1 MNKTIIALFVA
12 AACIVNGPAL
22 ATHKQKRVKDW
33 TTYSKVNKA
42 QAIIDQNSA
51 QNIAPCKRNWMDRI
65 TIGGLANFDASWGSR
80 TPIGTF
86 GWYSNKNSTDININ
100 NANLLVDAK
109 INCWIKGHI
118 NLAYLG
124 DQDKG
129 FPIPF
134 DKVGVRLGD
143 SRLSVDEAYVDINN
157 FSRTAFYGRIGK
169 QYVGF
174 GDYKRYPII
183 KPITQLLTQTR
194 ATAVTVG
201 VVTDMGVYANV
212 SGFNG
217 PTEKAA
223 NAGFVGWGKA
233 GRNINNMTAKVGY
246 SGSLH
251 NIGFSDTNFNIDAS
265 WIANMYDINSLSPIY
280 NYGQIKSM
288 PILGL
293 PTYSS
298 TVGGLAFH
306 GDLNFGDFCFWANYV
321 QSLKKMELTNV
332 SPPIPVTVFSSRI
345 WAADINAGYR
355 FQTLGRKSKINAS
368 YQFTGGADK
377 YPVTIPNLQLP
388 KDRFQLGYDVDA
400 WKYTNLGIAWAHDI
414 NYNSE
419 TDLNKHSDQ
428 IVGRLSVQF

>member
-1 MNKTIIALFVA
+1 MNNKTTITLFVA
-12 AACIVNGPAL
+12 MACIVSGPTL
-22 ATHKQKRVKDW
+22 AAYKYKNKRVKDAGIY
-33 TTYSKVNKA
+33 TRVNKA

-51 QNIAPCKRNWMDRI
+51 QSTAFCKRNWMNRI

-86 GWYSNKNSTDININ
+86 GWYSNKDSSDININ
-100 NANLLVDAK
+100 NANLLIDAK
-109 INCWIKGHI
+109 INCWIKGHM

-129 FPIPF
+129 FPIPL

-143 SRLSVDEAYVDINN
+143 SRLSVDEAYVDIGN
-157 FSRTAFYGRIGK
+157 FSNTPFYGRIGK

-183 KPITQLLTQTR
+183 KPITQMLTQTR

-201 VVTDMGVYANV
+201 AVTDMGVYANV

-217 PTEKAA
+217 PTEKIA

-233 GRNINNMTAKVGY
+233 GRNINNMTAKIGY

-280 NYGQIKSM
+280 NYGQII
-288 PILGL
+288 PFGY
-293 PTYSS
+293 PN

-306 GDLNFGDFCFWANYV
+306 GDLAFGAFCLWANYV
-321 QSLKKMELTNV
+321 QSLKNMKLATPT
-332 SPPIPVTVFSSRI
+332 STILSSKI
-345 WAADINAGYR
+345 WAADVNAGYR
-355 FQTLGRKSKINAS
+355 FQTLGRESKINAS

-377 YPVTIPNLQLP
+377 YPLIIPNMQLP

-400 WKYTNLGIAWAHDI
+400 WKYTNLGIAWAHDV
-414 NYNSE
+414 NYSN
-419 TDLNKHSDQ
+419 DLLGLNKHSDQ

>member
-1 MNKTIIALFVA
+1 MNNKTTITLFVA
-12 AACIVNGPAL
+12 MACIVSGPTL
-22 ATHKQKRVKDW
+22 AAYKYKNKRVKDAAI
-33 TTYSKVNKA
+33 YSRVNKA

-51 QNIAPCKRNWMDRI
+51 QNTVPKCNWMNRI

-86 GWYSNKNSTDININ
+86 GLFSNKDSSDININ
-100 NANLLVDAK
+100 NANLLIDAK
-109 INCWIKGHI
+109 VNYWVKGHI

-129 FPIPF
+129 FQIPL

-157 FSRTAFYGRIGK
+157 FARTSFYGRIGK

-194 ATAVTVG
+194 ATAVTLG
-201 VVTDMGVYANV
+201 AVTNMGIYANV

-217 PTEKAA
+217 ATDKI
-223 NAGFVGWGKA
+223 GKMD
-233 GRNINNMTAKVGY
+233 RRLNNVTAKIGY
-246 SGSLH
+246 SRSIH
-251 NIGFSDTNFNIDAS
+251 NVGCSDTIFNIDAS

-280 NYGQIKSM
+280 NYGRIT
-288 PILGL
+288 
-293 PTYSS
+293 PTSVQPGYSNP
-298 TVGGLAFH
+298 VGGLALH
-306 GDLNFGDFCFWANYV
+306 GDLELGAFCLWANYV
-321 QSLKKMELTNV
+321 HSLKKMELINTLTT
-332 SPPIPVTVFSSRI
+332 PDITLLSSKI

-355 FQTLGRKSKINAS
+355 FQTLGRESKINAS
-368 YQFTGGADK
+368 YQFTGSADK
-377 YPVTIPNLQLP
+377 YPIIIPNKQLP
-388 KDRFQLGYDVDA
+388 QDRFQLGYDVDA
-400 WKYTNLGIAWAHDI
+400 WRYTNLGIAWAHDI
-414 NYNSE
+414 NYSG
-419 TDLNKHSDQ
+419 TGLNKHSDQ